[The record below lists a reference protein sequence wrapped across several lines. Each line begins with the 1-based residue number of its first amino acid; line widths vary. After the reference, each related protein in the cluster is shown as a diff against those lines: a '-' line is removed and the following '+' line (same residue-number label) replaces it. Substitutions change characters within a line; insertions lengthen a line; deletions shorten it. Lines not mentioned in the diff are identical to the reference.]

1 MHGKKHE
8 EPFYS
13 SANMGHLKRRRTRA
27 PKKNPSA
34 YLEHVD
40 ARRGDDR
47 LQRRVRLDNA
57 AVVKLVLLDV
67 HPDLLGYLR
76 RFLVLEANLS

>member
-1 MHGKKHE
+1 MERNMKNHSTALRTWVILKDDARARQKK
-8 EPFYS
+8 
-13 SANMGHLKRRRTRA
+13 N
-27 PKKNPSA
+27 NPSA

>member
-1 MHGKKHE
+1 ME
-8 EPFYS
+8 R
-13 SANMGHLKRRRTRA
+13 NMKNHSTALRTWVILKDDARA
-27 PKKNPSA
+27 RQKKNPSA

>member
-1 MHGKKHE
+1 ME
-8 EPFYS
+8 R
-13 SANMGHLKRRRTRA
+13 NMKNHSTALRTWVILKDDARA
-27 PKKNPSA
+27 RQKKNPSA

-40 ARRGDDR
+40 ARRGDDC

-67 HPDLLGYLR
+67 HPDLLGDLLGFSR
-76 RFLVLEANLS
+76 PRS